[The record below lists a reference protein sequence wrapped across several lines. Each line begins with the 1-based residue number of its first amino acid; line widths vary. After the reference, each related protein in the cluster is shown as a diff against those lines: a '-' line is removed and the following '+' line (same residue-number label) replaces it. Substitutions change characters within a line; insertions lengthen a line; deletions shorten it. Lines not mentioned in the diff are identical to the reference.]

1 MTNHFGYDE
10 DFYNEPNEFEMQIAE
25 FKASLLASVRNEYKQ
40 KMETLLKENADLQE
54 VKKNFEAI
62 KRDFANKERQLE
74 IERNDLERK
83 VRRER
88 LSQLTKDLQVIM
100 YKAYPE
106 HVQGSKCDKC
116 DAQRRIHYKTPLGK
130 DATEKCECAASTRVY
145 KPKEYIKV
153 EFNIRDGMRA
163 WYEINNFDSNDEYG
177 RFDSS
182 SQFAKAVYKEDM
194 PYESIE
200 SYSTFFK
207 TKEECQ
213 KYCDYLNSKGDE

>member
-1 MTNHFGYDE
+1 MPYYDE
-10 DFYNEPNEFEMQIAE
+10 EFYREPSEFEMQIEE
-25 FKASLLASVRNEYKQ
+25 FKSTLLDSVRDEYKRR
-40 KMETLLKENADLQE
+40 MEKLQKENEELQSI
-54 VKKNFEAI
+54 KTNFEAI
-62 KRDFANKERQLE
+62 KWDFANKERQLE

-100 YKAYPE
+100 YKAYSE
-106 HVQGSKCDKC
+106 SVQGPKCDKC

-163 WYEINNFDSNDEYG
+163 WYDINNFDSDDEYG

-200 SYSTFFK
+200 NYSTFFK
-207 TKEECQ
+207 TKEDCQ
-213 KYCDYLNSKGDE
+213 KYCDYLNSKEDE